1 MKDPELTLLIDHIPE
16 FFGDESKI
24 IGVIRDPR
32 AVFASFRKVQLKK
45 KAAVFKHFRKNMDL
59 KSFMKFLDSTI
70 ELNLLLD
77 LIFNYYWRLH
87 DSDLYKNGRVHI
99 VTYENILSGDNK
111 EFESLENYLGFELNK
126 KGFGELPF
134 GFDETDPTFSKNYG
148 KTISNPETNFR
159 DSLSSKSIR
168 KVENVFSGLNEI
180 YQWW

>member
-70 ELNLLLD
+70 ELLM
-77 LIFNYYWRLH
+77 
-87 DSDLYKNGRVHI
+87 G
-99 VTYENILSGDNK
+99 
-111 EFESLENYLGFELNK
+111 
-126 KGFGELPF
+126 
-134 GFDETDPTFSKNYG
+134 SKV
-148 KTISNPETNFR
+148 SEHH
-159 DSLSSKSIR
+159 L
-168 KVENVFSGLNEI
+168 
-180 YQWW
+180 